1 MSKTSPAAKN
11 LHSVPSATGAP
22 QDPRFGPRRLYD
34 VYRVSIRI
42 REQICGGKPQNDEL
56 LADHI
61 RRKTGYNDEL
71 TKKQVEDAKIMG
83 EEGLRELTDEKLEKA
98 RTGFLADGKGLY
110 IDTYQLKA
118 MIKQSAQMLGIYKKK
133 RGTKNMCAEGCEVKG
148 LEHESR
154 VHLGVKEPTGTDE
167 NVVHAMT
174 PQGPI
179 SGIKHVD
186 YVRQPTLGFEIWVL
200 KTAPAETRHLSEDD
214 LVEILTFS
222 QENGVGADRARGMGK
237 FDVVGFEKIG

>member
-1 MSKTSPAAKN
+1 MSKKTDTS
-11 LHSVPSATGAP
+11 T
-22 QDPRFGPRRLYD
+22 DRFASRRLYD
-34 VYRVSIRI
+34 VYRVTIAI

-56 LADHI
+56 LRAHI
-61 RRKTGYNDEL
+61 ERKTGYSDEV
-71 TKKQVEDAKIMG
+71 TKKQIAEAKLDD
-83 EEGLRELTDEKLEKA
+83 EGLKELTEEKLEKA
-98 RTGFLADGKGLY
+98 RTGFLADGRGLY

-148 LEHESR
+148 PDHESR
-154 VHLGVKEPTGTDE
+154 VYLGVKKPDGTDE

-186 YVRQPTLGFEIWVL
+186 YVRKPKLSFEIWVL
-200 KTAPAETRHLSEDD
+200 KTPPQETRHLSEDD

-222 QENGVGADRARGMGK
+222 QENGVGADRARGFGK
-237 FDVVGFEKIG
+237 FNVVEFERTT

>member
-1 MSKTSPAAKN
+1 MTTNASSKFDS
-11 LHSVPSATGAP
+11 
-22 QDPRFGPRRLYD
+22 RRLYD
-34 VYRVSIRI
+34 VYRITIAV

-71 TKKQVEDAKIMG
+71 TKKQLENAKIMG

-98 RTGFLADGKGLY
+98 RTGFLSDGKGLY

-148 LEHESR
+148 PDHESR
-154 VHLGVKEPTGTDE
+154 VYLGVKVPDGTDE

-186 YVRQPTLGFEIWVL
+186 YVRKPKLTFEVWVL
-200 KTAPAETRHLSEDD
+200 KTAPAETRHISEDD

-237 FDVVGFEKIG
+237 FDVVEFGKVQ